1 MGSAVNTFERIRKLM
16 AEKFGLEESSLT
28 REATLE
34 TLGLDSLSVIELMFS
49 IEDAFD
55 IKLPDEPVPLKTLQ
69 DVVDTVDR
77 LIAEQHGKT

>member
-16 AEKFGLEESSLT
+16 AEKFGLDESGLTPEES
-28 REATLE
+28 LE

-69 DVVDTVDR
+69 DVVDTVDQ
-77 LIAEQHGKT
+77 LITEQHGKS